1 MPVNIVVPKPY
12 DSPPT
17 INSYTGNRD
26 CVFIL
31 TSIVPYEPHVL
42 IEHKVRVIN
51 SGSQDSYPMLVYFV
65 VLSALYTIL
74 SIDNDTSQSD
84 NTLILTD

>member
-12 DSPPT
+12 DFPP
-17 INSYTGNRD
+17 IIESYIGNRD
-26 CVFIL
+26 CIFIL

-65 VLSALYTIL
+65 VLSALYTTL
-74 SIDNDTSQSD
+74 SIDNDTDHSN
-84 NTLILTD
+84 NTLTFTN